1 MKFRNIKYFIK
12 QGFVGLWKNRLMS
25 LASIC
30 IVVASLTVFG
40 VFVLLGL
47 NLNYLVS
54 QIEEQC
60 EINVYLPKGT
70 NRDTVRDIGSKLE
83 EIDGVKEAELYTKE
97 ERFQKAKD
105 QYDNEAAVISTLEED
120 NPLRDSYILRLHDI
134 SKASAVSDAAGKI
147 AGVEEVKNRQDI
159 VQKIVDISN
168 FVRHASI
175 WLVIALAIVA
185 VFIISNTIKLGMFAR
200 RKEINI
206 MKFVGATNWFIRWP
220 FIVEGIVLGILGA
233 AVSAVVVIWSYS
245 ALLPTLKDFMEPM
258 LHIYEVPAVLNI
270 VLISFASLGMGIGMV
285 GSYTSIRKY
294 LRV

>member
-40 VFVLLGL
+40 VFVLLGV

-60 EINVYLPKGT
+60 EINVYIPKGT
-70 NRDTVRDIGSKLE
+70 DRDSVRDIGSKLE
-83 EIDGVKEAELYTKE
+83 QIAGVKEAELYTKE
-97 ERFQKAKD
+97 ERFQKAKE
-105 QYDNEAAVISTLEED
+105 QYDDEAAVIGALEED
-120 NPLRDSYILRLHDI
+120 NPLRDSYILRLDNI
-134 SKASAVSDAAGKI
+134 GAAEAVAAEAGKI

-159 VQKIVDISN
+159 VQRIVDISN

-220 FIVEGIVLGILGA
+220 FIVEGIVLGLLGA
-233 AVSAVVVIWSYS
+233 AISAGVVLWSYS
-245 ALLPTLKDFMEPM
+245 ALLPTLKEFMEPM
-258 LHIYEVPAVLNI
+258 LSVLEIPAILNI
-270 VLISFASLGMGIGMV
+270 VLISFAALGMGIGMI